1 MLPKL
6 RTLTLTDVP
15 LKTNHPEI
23 AHRLIQFIKDCAE
36 ETAMTK
42 LRAQHTYALPP
53 GRSRAVAER
62 EYARSLFALRR
73 IILEM
78 APPPEPPKKISTSW
92 RQYPT
97 KSSTEDTDSEKF
109 WDAATHDFSFFG
121 DEECGLPTQEPGRHL
136 PLAAM
141 SGLMLAPP
149 RAPAA
154 LTPSQEAHAELDVDV
169 VSEIAKFRKER
180 KAAFQAAVSRGDVDP
195 VVEGYW
201 AGDITVIRHPVS
213 PDAVDYYGNRF
224 EAGWHYR

>member
-1 MLPKL
+1 MIPKL
-6 RTLTLTDVP
+6 RTLTLVDVP
-15 LKTNHPEI
+15 LKTNRPEVI
-23 AHRLIQFIKDCAE
+23 QRLIQFIKDCAE
-36 ETAMTK
+36 DTEIAK

-73 IILEM
+73 IVLEM

-141 SGLMLAPP
+141 NGLMLAPP
-149 RAPAA
+149 PEPAKLPQSQDATSAPFI
-154 LTPSQEAHAELDVDV
+154 DVL
-169 VSEIAKFRKER
+169 SEISKFRKDR
-180 KAAFQAAVSRGDVDP
+180 KAVLQAAVARGDVDP
-195 VVEGYW
+195 DVEGYW
-201 AGDITVIRHPVS
+201 PGDITVIRQPVS
-213 PDAVDYYGNRF
+213 PDAVDYYGNHF